1 MTIRRHPA
9 GLSSGL
15 SVEVFMLDGISPEHG
30 DYSKDTQEDERL
42 MPDKEWH
49 SLDSEKVIQRLDSSE
64 KGLSEEEAQ
73 KRLGKFGPNELR
85 KEKGKSP
92 WSIFFEQF
100 KDFLILLLLAATL
113 VSLLI
118 GEIFDA
124 VAIMAI
130 VVMAAF
136 LGFLQEYRA
145 ERALEA
151 LKKMA
156 APLATA
162 LRGSGERRIP
172 AKELVPG
179 DIVLVHPGDR
189 IPADARLIEEFN
201 LKVDEAAL
209 TGESVPV
216 NKEVTVLPSE
226 TALAD
231 RKNMLYAGTT
241 ITYGRGKAAVVATGM
256 ETEFGRIA
264 QMIQMVVEEETPLE
278 KRMAEIGKWLGIGS
292 LAVVAVVSLLGIL
305 RGHALLEM
313 FLWGVSLAVAAVPE
327 ALPAVVTGAL
337 AIGVQ
342 RMARHNAIVRRLPA
356 VETLGCTSFICSDK
370 TGTLTKSEMTV
381 RRIWLDGEAIEV
393 TGVGYEPKGE
403 FIRKTDPPEGNEGLN
418 LLLRTALLC
427 NDAHLERKSEAWSII
442 GDPTEGA
449 LVAAAAKAG
458 LDKKELDG
466 LYPRI
471 AEVPFT
477 SERKRMGTVHA
488 TLEGTEIVCAKGAP
502 EILLARC
509 SQIWQDGR
517 IIELGEADRE
527 EILKANEEMAADAL
541 RVLGIAYR
549 ELLPDVHDLT
559 EDTIEEDLVFLGLMA
574 MIDPPR
580 DEVRDAL
587 RLCEGA
593 GVEVAMVTGD
603 HKLTALAIA
612 RELGMLERAGR
623 EKPILTGMEL
633 DKLDDEK
640 FEEMVEDVAAY
651 ARVSPEHKMRIVEAL
666 KERGHIVAMTGDGV
680 NDAPALK
687 RADMGVAM
695 GITGTEVTKEAS
707 DMVLADDNFATI
719 VAAIEEGRAI
729 YANVK
734 KYLAYLLSCN
744 VGEILIMFAASL
756 MGLPLPLT
764 AIQILWVNLVTD
776 GLPAIALGVDPPEPG
791 IMLRP
796 PRDPKE
802 SVFTTPVKLL
812 IAVVSILMAAGII
825 PVFTSVLP
833 KGGLVKAQTMAF
845 TMMTMFEMFNAFNCR
860 SERHSIFKVGL
871 FANPWLI
878 LAVFSSILLQAAVL
892 YIPFL
897 QTIFGTTALGL
908 TEWLLIIA
916 ISSSALIVVEVGK
929 QLVPRLRRQ
938 WQ

>member
-1 MTIRRHPA
+1 MINYFGVHKPTRAAITD
-9 GLSSGL
+9 
-15 SVEVFMLDGISPEHG
+15 FGIPDAE
-30 DYSKDTQEDERL
+30 EDRTS
-42 MPDKEWH
+42 MPDREWH
-49 SLDSEKVIQRLDSSE
+49 SLDVEEVLRKLGTSEE
-64 KGLSEEEAQ
+64 GLSEEEAQ
-73 KRLGKFGPNELR
+73 KRLEEFGPNELR

-92 WSIFFEQF
+92 WSIFLDQF
-100 KDFLILLLLAATL
+100 KDFLILLLLAATF

-118 GEIFDA
+118 GEVFDA
-124 VAIMAI
+124 AAIMAI
-130 VVMAAF
+130 VVMSAF

-156 APLATA
+156 APEAVV
-162 LRGSGERRIP
+162 LRGGRERRIP
-172 AKELVPG
+172 AREVVPG
-179 DIVLVHPGDR
+179 DIILLHAGDKV
-189 IPADARLIEEFN
+189 PADARLIEQFN
-201 LKVDEAAL
+201 LRVDEAPL

-216 NKEVTVLPSE
+216 NKEVAILPPE

-231 RKNMLYAGTT
+231 RKNMLYAGTVV
-241 ITYGRGKAAVVATGM
+241 TYGRGKAAVVATGM

-264 QMIQMVVEEETPLE
+264 QMIQTVVEEETPLE
-278 KRMAEIGKWLGIGS
+278 RRMAEIGKWLGIGS
-292 LAVVAVVSLLGIL
+292 LAVVAVVSALGLL
-305 RGHALLEM
+305 RGHELLEM

-342 RMARHNAIVRRLPA
+342 RMARRNAIVRRLPA
-356 VETLGCTSFICSDK
+356 VETLGCTTFICSDK
-370 TGTLTKSEMTV
+370 TGTLTKNEMTV
-381 RRIWLDGEAIEV
+381 RRIWLDGEIIEV

-403 FIRKTDPPEGNEGLN
+403 FIVVRGKGQGAGGNPPSPPDPYFHEGLK

-427 NDAHLERKSEAWSII
+427 NDAHLERESEAWTLI

-449 LVAAAAKAG
+449 LVVAAAKAG
-458 LDKKELDG
+458 LDKRELDR

-477 SERKRMGTVHA
+477 SERKRMTTVHA
-488 TLEGTEIVCAKGAP
+488 APDGAKLVCSKGAP
-502 EILLARC
+502 EIVLERC
-509 SQIWQDGR
+509 GR
-517 IIELGEADRE
+517 IWRDGSIVELSEAERN
-527 EILKANEEMAADAL
+527 EILRANEGMAADAL
-541 RVLGIAYR
+541 RVLGVAYK
-549 ELLPDVHDLT
+549 ELPPEASDFGEDVV
-559 EDTIEEDLVFLGLMA
+559 ERDLVFLGLMA

-587 RLCEGA
+587 RLCEQA
-593 GVEVAMVTGD
+593 GVKVAMVTGD
-603 HKLTALAIA
+603 HRLTAVAIA
-612 RELGMLERAGR
+612 QELGMLKEGGLT
-623 EKPILTGMEL
+623 LTGVEL
-633 DKLDDEK
+633 DKLSDEE
-640 FEEMVEDVAAY
+640 FEGIVEDVAVY

-666 KERGHIVAMTGDGV
+666 KKRGHIVAMTGDGV

-729 YANVK
+729 YDNVK

-744 VGEILIMFAASL
+744 VGEILIMFVASL

-776 GLPAIALGVDPPEPG
+776 GLPAIALGVDPPEPD

-802 SVFTTPVKLL
+802 SVFTLPVKLL
-812 IAVVSILMAAGII
+812 IAVVSILMTAGII
-825 PVFTSVLP
+825 PVFASVLP
-833 KGGLVKAQTMAF
+833 GEGLIKAQTMAF
-845 TMMTMFEMFNAFNCR
+845 AMMTMFEMFNAFNCR
-860 SERHSIFKVGL
+860 SERHSIFEVGPL
-871 FANPWLI
+871 ANRWLV
-878 LAVFSSILLQAAVL
+878 LAVLSSILLQVAVV

-897 QTIFGTTALGL
+897 QSVFGTAGL
-908 TEWLLIIA
+908 DLADWLLIIA
-916 ISSSALIVVEVGK
+916 ISSSALIVVEAGK
-929 QLVPRLRRQ
+929 WLVARLRRF
-938 WQ
+938 

>member
-1 MTIRRHPA
+1 MKEA
-9 GLSSGL
+9 GWHATDLKEVIKRLSSCEDGL
-15 SVEVFMLDGISPEHG
+15 N
-30 DYSKDTQEDERL
+30 
-42 MPDKEWH
+42 
-49 SLDSEKVIQRLDSSE
+49 
-64 KGLSEEEAQ
+64 EEEAQ
-73 KRLGKFGPNELR
+73 KRLVEFGPNELR

-113 VSLLI
+113 ISLLI

-124 VAIMAI
+124 AAIMAI
-130 VVMAAF
+130 VVMSAF

-151 LKKMA
+151 LKEMA
-156 APLATA
+156 APLATV
-162 LRGSGERRIP
+162 LRGGRERRIP
-172 AKELVPG
+172 ARELVPG

-189 IPADARLIEEFN
+189 VPADARLIEEFN
-201 LKVDEAAL
+201 LKVDEAPL

-216 NKEVTVLPSE
+216 NKEVAVLSPE

-231 RKNMLYAGTT
+231 RKNTLYAGTT

-264 QMIQMVVEEETPLE
+264 QMIQMVVEEATPLE

-342 RMARHNAIVRRLPA
+342 RMARRDAIVRRLPA

-381 RRIWLDGEAIEV
+381 RHIWLDGEGIEV
-393 TGVGYEPKGE
+393 TGVGYEPQGE
-403 FIRKTDPPEGNEGLN
+403 FIREADPLEGNENLN

-427 NDAHLERKSEAWSII
+427 NDAHLERRSEAWSII

-449 LVAAAAKAG
+449 LVVAAAKAG
-458 LDKKELDG
+458 LDKRELDG

-477 SERKRMGTVHA
+477 SERKRMSTVHA
-488 TLEGTEIVCAKGAP
+488 TSEGAKIVCAKGAP

-509 SQIWQDGR
+509 SQIRQDGH
-517 IIELGEADRE
+517 IVQLGEVDRE
-527 EILKANEEMAADAL
+527 GILKANEEMAAEAL
-541 RVLGIAYR
+541 RVLGVAYR
-549 ELLPDVHDLT
+549 ELPDGHDFT
-559 EDTIEEDLVFLGLMA
+559 EDAIEKDLVFLGLMA

-587 RLCEGA
+587 RLCEEA

-612 RELGMLERAGR
+612 RELGMLER
-623 EKPILTGMEL
+623 EQPILTGLEL
-633 DKLDDEK
+633 DKLEDEK

-666 KERGHIVAMTGDGV
+666 KKRGHIVAMTGDGV

-695 GITGTEVTKEAS
+695 GITGTEVTREAS

-744 VGEILIMFAASL
+744 VGEILIMFVASL

-776 GLPAIALGVDPPEPG
+776 GLPAIALGVDPPEPD

-812 IAVVSILMAAGII
+812 IAVISILMAVGIV
-825 PVFTSVLP
+825 PVFAAVLQ

-860 SERHSIFKVGL
+860 SERHSIFQVGPL
-871 FANPWLI
+871 GNIWLI

-897 QTIFGTTALGL
+897 QTIFGTTGL
-908 TEWLLIIA
+908 SLSEWLLITA
-916 ISSSALIVVEVGK
+916 ISSSALIVVEIGK
-929 QLVPRLRRQ
+929 QLVPQIRGQ
-938 WQ
+938 CQ

>member
-1 MTIRRHPA
+1 MKEVGWHAIDLEELMK
-9 GLSSGL
+9 GLGSC
-15 SVEVFMLDGISPEHG
+15 
-30 DYSKDTQEDERL
+30 QE
-42 MPDKEWH
+42 
-49 SLDSEKVIQRLDSSE
+49 
-64 KGLSEEEAQ
+64 GLSEEEAQ

-85 KEKGKSP
+85 KEKDKSP

-118 GEIFDA
+118 GEVFDA

-130 VVMAAF
+130 VIMSAF

-156 APLATA
+156 APLATV
-162 LRGSGERRIP
+162 LRGGSERRIP
-172 AKELVPG
+172 ARELVPG
-179 DIVLVHPGDR
+179 DIILVHPGDR
-189 IPADARLIEEFN
+189 IPADAKLIEEFN
-201 LKVDEAAL
+201 LKVDEAPL

-216 NKEVTVLPSE
+216 NKEVVVLPSE
-226 TALAD
+226 TVLAD
-231 RKNMLYAGTT
+231 RVNLLYAGTT

-292 LAVVAVVSLLGIL
+292 VAVVAVVSLLGIL

-342 RMARHNAIVRRLPA
+342 RMARQNAIVRRLPA

-370 TGTLTKSEMTV
+370 TGTLTKNEMTV
-381 RRIWLDGEAIEV
+381 RHIWLDGEAVEI
-393 TGVGYEPKGE
+393 TGVGYEAKGE
-403 FIRKTDPPEGNEGLN
+403 FIRGADHLEGNEGLN
-418 LLLRTALLC
+418 LLLKTSLLC
-427 NDAHLERKSEAWSII
+427 NDAHLERKSEACSII

-449 LVAAAAKAG
+449 LVVAAAKAG
-458 LDKKELDG
+458 LDKRELDG
-466 LYPRI
+466 LYPRV

-477 SERKRMGTVHA
+477 SERKRMSTVHA
-488 TLEGTEIVCAKGAP
+488 TPEGTRIVCAKGAP

-509 SQIWQDGR
+509 SKIRQNGHV
-517 IIELGEADRE
+517 IELGEVDRE
-527 EILKANEEMAADAL
+527 EILKANEEMAAEAL

-549 ELLPDVHDLT
+549 ELLPDVHDFT
-559 EDTIEEDLVFLGLMA
+559 EDAIEKDLVFLGLMA

-580 DEVRDAL
+580 DEVREAL

-612 RELGMLERAGR
+612 RELGMLGR
-623 EKPILTGMEL
+623 EEKEKPVLTGMEL
-633 DKLDDEK
+633 DKLADEK
-640 FEEMVEDVAAY
+640 FEEMAEEVTAY

-666 KERGHIVAMTGDGV
+666 KKRGHIVAMTGDGV

-744 VGEILIMFAASL
+744 VGEVLIMFVASL

-776 GLPAIALGVDPPEPG
+776 GLPAIALGVDPPEPD
-791 IMLRP
+791 IMRQP

-812 IAVVSILMAAGII
+812 IAVVSILMVAGII
-825 PVFTSVLP
+825 PVFASILP
-833 KGGLVKAQTMAF
+833 EGGLVKAQTMAF

-860 SERHSIFKVGL
+860 SERDSIFKVGP

-897 QTIFGTTALGL
+897 QTIFGTTALSL
-908 TEWLLIIA
+908 TEWLLITA
-916 ISSSALIVVEVGK
+916 ISSSALIVVEIGK
-929 QLVPRLRRQ
+929 QLVPGSGGNERIKEALTQ
-938 WQ
+938 AASL

>member
-1 MTIRRHPA
+1 MN
-9 GLSSGL
+9 L
-15 SVEVFMLDGISPEHG
+15 
-30 DYSKDTQEDERL
+30 
-42 MPDKEWH
+42 WH
-49 SLDSEKVIQRLDSSE
+49 SLDIEEVIGRLDSSE
-64 KGLSEEEAQ
+64 DGLSEEEAQ
-73 KRLGKFGPNELR
+73 KRLEQFGPNELR
-85 KEKGKSP
+85 KEEGPSP

-100 KDFLILLLLAATL
+100 KDFLILLLLAATF

-118 GEIFDA
+118 GEVFDA
-124 VAIMAI
+124 AAIMAI
-130 VVMAAF
+130 VVMSAF

-156 APLATA
+156 APEALV
-162 LRGSGERRIP
+162 LRGGRERRIP
-172 AKELVPG
+172 ARELVPG

-189 IPADARLIEEFN
+189 VPADARLIEQFN
-201 LKVDEAAL
+201 LKVDEAPL

-216 NKEVTVLPSE
+216 NKEVAVLPPE

-241 ITYGRGKAAVVATGM
+241 VTYGRGKAAVVATGM

-264 QMIQMVVEEETPLE
+264 QMIQMVEEEETPLE
-278 KRMAEIGKWLGIGS
+278 RRMAEVGKWLGIGS
-292 LAVVAVVSLLGIL
+292 LAVVAVVSLLGIF

-342 RMARHNAIVRRLPA
+342 RMARRNAIVRRLPA
-356 VETLGCTSFICSDK
+356 VETLGCTTFICSDK
-370 TGTLTKSEMTV
+370 TGTLTKNEMTV

-393 TGVGYEPKGE
+393 TGVGFEPKGE
-403 FIRKTDPPEGNEGLN
+403 FICGTNPLEGNKSLN
-418 LLLRTALLC
+418 LLLKTALLC
-427 NDAHLERKSEAWSII
+427 NDAHLGRKSEAWSII

-449 LVAAAAKAG
+449 LVVAAAKVG
-458 LDKKELDG
+458 LDKRELDG

-477 SERKRMGTVHA
+477 SERKRMSTVHA
-488 TLEGTEIVCAKGAP
+488 TPEGTKIVCTKGAP
-502 EILLARC
+502 EIVLARC
-509 SQIWQDGR
+509 SRIYRDGR
-517 IIELGEADRE
+517 IVELGEADRE
-527 EILKANEEMAADAL
+527 EILRANEGMAADAL
-541 RVLGIAYR
+541 RVLGIAYK
-549 ELLPDVHDLT
+549 ELPPEASDFSEDVVEKDL
-559 EDTIEEDLVFLGLMA
+559 LFLGLMA

-587 RLCEGA
+587 CLCEGA

-612 RELGMLERAGR
+612 EELGMLKEGGLT
-623 EKPILTGMEL
+623 LTGV
-633 DKLDDEK
+633 KLDRLNDEE
-640 FEEMVEDVAAY
+640 FEGIVEKVGIY

-666 KERGHIVAMTGDGV
+666 KKRGHIVAMTGDGV

-729 YANVK
+729 YDNVK
-734 KYLAYLLSCN
+734 KYLSYLLSCN
-744 VGEILIMFAASL
+744 VGEILIMFVASL

-776 GLPAIALGVDPPEPG
+776 GLPAIALGVDPPEPD
-791 IMLRP
+791 IMFRP

-812 IAVVSILMAAGII
+812 IIVVSILMTAGVV
-825 PVFTSVLP
+825 PVFASVLP
-833 KGGLVKAQTMAF
+833 REGLVKAQTMAF

-860 SERHSIFKVGL
+860 SERYSIFEVGP
-871 FANPWLI
+871 FANPWLV
-878 LAVFSSILLQAAVL
+878 LAVLSSILLQAAVIYL
-892 YIPFL
+892 PFL
-897 QTIFGTTALGL
+897 QPIFGTATLGL
-908 TEWLLIIA
+908 ADWLVVTAIA
-916 ISSSALIVVEVGK
+916 SSALIVVEIGK
-929 QLVPRLRRQ
+929 RLASHPKAQRVPLAPRL
-938 WQ
+938 

>member
-1 MTIRRHPA
+1 MSDR
-9 GLSSGL
+9 
-15 SVEVFMLDGISPEHG
+15 
-30 DYSKDTQEDERL
+30 
-42 MPDKEWH
+42 EWH
-49 SLDSEKVIQRLDSSE
+49 SLDVEEVLRKLRTSEE
-64 KGLSEEEAQ
+64 GLSEEEARR
-73 KRLGKFGPNELR
+73 RLEEFGPNELR

-92 WSIFFEQF
+92 WSIFLDQF

-118 GEIFDA
+118 GEAFDA
-124 VAIMAI
+124 AAIMAI
-130 VVMAAF
+130 VVMSAF

-156 APLATA
+156 APEAVV
-162 LRGSGERRIP
+162 LREGRERRIP
-172 AKELVPG
+172 AREVVPG
-179 DIVLVHPGDR
+179 DIVLLHPGDKV
-189 IPADARLIEEFN
+189 PADARLVEQFN
-201 LKVDEAAL
+201 LRVDEAPL

-216 NKEVTVLPSE
+216 NKEVAVLPPE

-231 RKNMLYAGTT
+231 RKNMLYAGTVV
-241 ITYGRGKAAVVATGM
+241 TYGRGKAAVVATGM
-256 ETEFGRIA
+256 GTEFGRIA
-264 QMIQMVVEEETPLE
+264 QMIQTVVEEETPLE
-278 KRMAEIGKWLGIGS
+278 RRMAEIGKWLGIGS
-292 LAVVAVVSLLGIL
+292 LAVVAVVALLGLL

-342 RMARHNAIVRRLPA
+342 RMARRNAIVRRLPA
-356 VETLGCTSFICSDK
+356 VETLGCTTFICSDK
-370 TGTLTKSEMTV
+370 TGTLTKNEMTV
-381 RRIWLDGEAIEV
+381 RRIWLDGETIEV
-393 TGVGYEPKGE
+393 TGVGYEPEGE
-403 FIRKTDPPEGNEGLN
+403 FIRGANAIEEDEGLK

-427 NDAHLERKSEAWSII
+427 NDAHLERESETWTLI

-449 LVAAAAKAG
+449 LVVAAAKAG
-458 LDKKELDG
+458 LDKKELDR

-477 SERKRMGTVHA
+477 SERKRMSTIHTTPIGA
-488 TLEGTEIVCAKGAP
+488 NGRSPLLVCAKGAP
-502 EILLARC
+502 EIVLARC
-509 SQIWQDGR
+509 DRIWRDGR
-517 IIELGEADRE
+517 IVELDEATRG
-527 EILKANEEMAADAL
+527 EILRANEGMAADAL
-541 RVLGIAYR
+541 RVLGVAYK
-549 ELLPDVHDLT
+549 ELPPDASDFG
-559 EDTIEEDLVFLGLMA
+559 EDVVERDLVFLGLMA

-587 RLCEGA
+587 RLCERA

-603 HKLTALAIA
+603 HKLTAVAIA
-612 RELGMLERAGR
+612 QELGMLKEGSLT
-623 EKPILTGMEL
+623 LTGVEL
-633 DKLDDEK
+633 DRLDDEE
-640 FEEMVEDVAAY
+640 FEGIVEDVGVY

-666 KERGHIVAMTGDGV
+666 KRRGHIVAMTGDGV

-729 YANVK
+729 YDNVK
-734 KYLAYLLSCN
+734 KYLAFLLSCN
-744 VGEILIMFAASL
+744 VGEILIMFVASL

-776 GLPAIALGVDPPEPG
+776 GLPAIALGVDPAEPD

-802 SVFTTPVKLL
+802 SIFTLPVKLL
-812 IAVVSILMAAGII
+812 IAVISILMTVGII
-825 PVFTSVLP
+825 PVFASVLP
-833 KGGLVKAQTMAF
+833 GAGLVKAQTMAF

-860 SERHSIFKVGL
+860 SERHSIFRVGP
-871 FANPWLI
+871 FANRWLV
-878 LAVFSSILLQAAVL
+878 LAVLSSLLLQAAVI

-897 QTIFGTTALGL
+897 QSIFGTAALGL
-908 TEWLLIIA
+908 TDWLLIIA
-916 ISSSALIVVEVGK
+916 ISSSALIVVEAGK
-929 QLVPRLRRQ
+929 WLVARFRRF
-938 WQ
+938 

>member
-1 MTIRRHPA
+1 MKEIGWHA
-9 GLSSGL
+9 IDFK
-15 SVEVFMLDGISPEHG
+15 EVMKRLGSC
-30 DYSKDTQEDERL
+30 ED
-42 MPDKEWH
+42 
-49 SLDSEKVIQRLDSSE
+49 
-64 KGLSEEEAQ
+64 GLSEEEAQ
-73 KRLGKFGPNELR
+73 KRLEEFGPNELR

-92 WSIFFEQF
+92 WSIFFDQF

-118 GEIFDA
+118 GEVFDA

-130 VVMAAF
+130 VVMSAC

-156 APLATA
+156 APLATV
-162 LRGSGERRIP
+162 LRGGGERRIP
-172 AKELVPG
+172 ARELVPG
-179 DIVLVHPGDR
+179 DLVLVHPGDR
-189 IPADARLIEEFN
+189 VPADAKLIEEFN
-201 LKVDEAAL
+201 LRVDEAPL

-216 NKEVTVLPSE
+216 NKEVAIFPSE

-241 ITYGRGKAAVVATGM
+241 VTYGRGKAAVVATGM

-264 QMIQMVVEEETPLE
+264 QMIQMVVEETTPLE

-292 LAVVAVVSLLGIL
+292 LAVVAVVSFLGIL

-342 RMARHNAIVRRLPA
+342 RMARQNAIVRRLPA

-370 TGTLTKSEMTV
+370 TGTLTKNEMTV
-381 RRIWLDGEAIEV
+381 RRIWLNGEAIEV

-403 FIRKTDPPEGNEGLN
+403 FIRETDPLEGHEGLN

-477 SERKRMGTVHA
+477 SERKRMSTVHA
-488 TLEGTEIVCAKGAP
+488 TSAGADGYSPLLVCAKGAP

-509 SQIWQDGR
+509 GQIWQDGHVV
-517 IIELGEADRE
+517 ELGEADRE
-527 EILKANEEMAADAL
+527 EILKTNEEMAADAL
-541 RVLGIAYR
+541 RVLGIAYG
-549 ELLPDVHDLT
+549 ELLPDAHDFA
-559 EDTIEEDLVFLGLMA
+559 EYAVEKDLVFLGLMA

-587 RLCEGA
+587 RLCGGA

-612 RELGMLERAGR
+612 RELGMLER
-623 EKPILTGMEL
+623 EQPILTGMEL
-633 DKLDDEK
+633 DKLDDK
-640 FEEMVEDVAAY
+640 DFEEMVEDVAAY

-666 KERGHIVAMTGDGV
+666 KKRGHIVAMTGDGV

-744 VGEILIMFAASL
+744 VGEILIMFMASL

-776 GLPAIALGVDPPEPG
+776 GLPAIALGVDPPEPD
-791 IMLRP
+791 IMLQP

-812 IAVVSILMAAGII
+812 IAVISILMAAGTI
-825 PVFTSVLP
+825 PVFASVLP

-860 SERHSIFKVGL
+860 SERRSILQVGP
-871 FANPWLI
+871 FANMWLI
-878 LAVFSSILLQAAVL
+878 LAVLSSILLQAAVL

-897 QTIFGTTALGL
+897 QTIFGTTTLGL
-908 TEWLLIIA
+908 TDWLLITA
-916 ISSSALIVVEVGK
+916 ISSSALIVVEMGK
-929 QLVPRLRRQ
+929 QLVPRLSRQ

>member
-1 MTIRRHPA
+1 MRKL
-9 GLSSGL
+9 G
-15 SVEVFMLDGISPEHG
+15 
-30 DYSKDTQEDERL
+30 
-42 MPDKEWH
+42 
-49 SLDSEKVIQRLDSSE
+49 SSE
-64 KGLSEEEAQ
+64 DGLSEEEAQ
-73 KRLGKFGPNELR
+73 ERLEEFGPNELR

-118 GEIFDA
+118 GEVFDA
-124 VAIMAI
+124 AAIMTI
-130 VVMAAF
+130 VVMSAF

-151 LKKMA
+151 LKEMA
-156 APLATA
+156 APEALV
-162 LRGSGERRIP
+162 LRGGRERRIP
-172 AKELVPG
+172 ARELVPG
-179 DIVLVHPGDR
+179 DIILVHPGDR
-189 IPADARLIEEFN
+189 VPADARLIEQFN
-201 LKVDEAAL
+201 LKVDEAPL

-216 NKEVTVLPSE
+216 NKEVAVLPLE

-231 RKNMLYAGTT
+231 RKNMLYAGT
-241 ITYGRGKAAVVATGM
+241 IVTYGRGKAAAVATGM

-264 QMIQMVVEEETPLE
+264 KMIQLVEEEETPLE

-292 LAVVAVVSLLGIL
+292 LAVVAVVSLLGIF
-305 RGHALLEM
+305 RGHAILEM

-342 RMARHNAIVRRLPA
+342 RMARRNSIVRRLPA
-356 VETLGCTSFICSDK
+356 VETLGCTTFICSDK

-381 RRIWLDGEAIEV
+381 RRIWWDGEGIEV
-393 TGVGYEPKGE
+393 TGVGYEPRGE
-403 FIRKTDPPEGNEGLN
+403 FIWSQNPAEEDEGLN
-418 LLLRTALLC
+418 LLLRTAILC
-427 NDAHLERKSEAWSII
+427 NDACLERESEAWSII

-449 LVAAAAKAG
+449 LVVAAAKAG
-458 LDKKELDG
+458 LDKKELDA

-477 SERKRMGTVHA
+477 SERKRMSTVHA
-488 TLEGTEIVCAKGAP
+488 APDGMKIVCAKGAP
-502 EILLARC
+502 EIVLARC
-509 SQIWQDGR
+509 NRIWRDGR
-517 IIELGEADRE
+517 IVELGEADRE
-527 EILKANEEMAADAL
+527 EILRANEGMAADAL

-549 ELLPDVHDLT
+549 ELPPDTSVFD
-559 EDTIEEDLVFLGLMA
+559 EEVVEKDLVFLGLMA

-580 DEVRDAL
+580 DEVRPAL

-603 HKLTALAIA
+603 HKLTAVAIA
-612 RELGMLERAGR
+612 EELRMLKEGGLT
-623 EKPILTGMEL
+623 LTGVEL
-633 DKLDDEK
+633 DKLEDDE
-640 FEEMVEDVAAY
+640 FEGIVEDVAVY
-651 ARVSPEHKMRIVEAL
+651 ARVSPEHKMRIVAAL

-729 YANVK
+729 YDNVK

-744 VGEILIMFAASL
+744 VGEILIMFVASL

-776 GLPAIALGVDPPEPG
+776 GLPAIALGVDPAEPD

-796 PRDPKE
+796 PRDPRE
-802 SVFTTPVKLL
+802 SVFTAPVKLL
-812 IAVVSILMAAGII
+812 IAVISILMTAGVV
-825 PVFTSVLP
+825 PVFSSALP
-833 KGGLVKAQTMAF
+833 REGLVKAQTMAF

-860 SERHSIFKVGL
+860 SERHSIFKVGP
-871 FANPWLI
+871 FANIWLV
-878 LAVFSSILLQAAVL
+878 LAVLSSILLQAAVI

-897 QTIFGTTALGL
+897 QSIFGTAALGL
-908 TEWLLIIA
+908 ADWLWVIT
-916 ISSSALIVVEVGK
+916 ISSSALIVVEAGK
-929 QLVPRLRRQ
+929 WLASRLKPKGIPS
-938 WQ
+938 